1 LVPVAY
7 TARYDPAM
15 SKVLPAIV
23 AVFLVAAGLI
33 AHIVKVGPDFG
44 TVVGVAIAV
53 VVFIGI
59 TVTVLVA
66 EVE

>member
-1 LVPVAY
+1 
-7 TARYDPAM
+7 M

-33 AHIVKVGPDFG
+33 AHIVKVGPD
-44 TVVGVAIAV
+44 TSTLIGVAIAV
-53 VVFIGI
+53 VVFIGL